1 MCSDQRTLSAEK
13 VKAWAKELGADEV
26 GVTRAH
32 PVAAKELF
40 LAWLA
45 SGYGADMDYLH
56 RYQEQRFDPDQLL
69 PGARSILVLGMNYF
83 PKTPPNGSLHVA
95 KYAWGE
101 DYHRVLR
108 RILKQLRARLRQGYP
123 GLSGRICVDTAP
135 FPDKYWAMQ
144 AGLGWQGKHTNL
156 VSRRFG
162 SWLVLGSLVID
173 ELLDIY
179 DAPHLDFC
187 GSCQAC
193 LDACPTSAFPQ
204 AYQLDARRCISY
216 WTIESKAP
224 EIPETIRANLND
236 WVFGCDICLD
246 VCPWNKFESH
256 HSHPAFTRTQAV
268 TRLEGGTIA
277 DVTTETFDTV
287 FGTSPLS
294 RPGREGLIRN
304 TNACASPPSQDDNV
318 PQ

>member
-1 MCSDQRTLSAEK
+1 MCNDQRTLSAEE
-13 VKAWAKELGADEV
+13 VKSWARELGADEV
-26 GVTRAH
+26 GVARAH

-56 RYQEQRFDPDQLL
+56 RYQDQRFDPEQLL
-69 PGARSILVLGMNYF
+69 PGARSIIVLGSNYY
-83 PKTPPNGSLHVA
+83 PKTSPDGPLRVA

-108 RILKQLRARLRQGYP
+108 RILKKLRTRLQHGVP

-156 VSRRFG
+156 VSRRMG
-162 SWLVLGSLVID
+162 SWLLLGSLVID
-173 ELLDIY
+173 SPLDTY
-179 DAPHLDFC
+179 DAPHMDFC
-187 GSCQAC
+187 GSCRAC
-193 LDACPTSAFPQ
+193 LDACPTGAFPK

-216 WTIESKAP
+216 WNIESRAH
-224 EIPETIRANLND
+224 EIPEAITKHLDD

-246 VCPWNKFESH
+246 VCPWNKFESQ
-256 HSHPAFTRTQAV
+256 HSHPAFKRTAAV
-268 TRLEGGTIA
+268 TYLEEGSVA
-277 DVTTETFDTV
+277 DLRTEDFDTT
-287 FGTSPLS
+287 FRTSPLS

-304 TNACASPPSQDDNV
+304 IRACTSSSDSAEG
-318 PQ
+318 

>member
-1 MCSDQRTLSAEK
+1 MCSDPGILSAQQI
-13 VKAWAKELGADEV
+13 KAWAAELGADDV
-26 GVTRAH
+26 GVARAH

-45 SGYGADMDYLH
+45 AGHAADMDYLH
-56 RYQEQRFDPDQLL
+56 RYQDQRFDPDCLL
-69 PGARSILVLGMNYF
+69 PGARSIIVLAMNYF
-83 PKTPPNGSLHVA
+83 PRVASSGSLRVA

-108 RILKQLRARLRQGYP
+108 RILKKLRARLQGSHP
-123 GLSGRICVDTAP
+123 GLAGRICVDTAP

-156 VSRRFG
+156 VSRRHG

-173 ELLDIY
+173 RPMDVY

-187 GSCQAC
+187 GSCRAC
-193 LDACPTSAFPQ
+193 LDACPTSAFPS

-216 WTIESKAP
+216 WNIESRSP
-224 EIPETIRANLND
+224 DIPEDIKIELNR

-246 VCPWNKFESH
+246 VCPWNKFETH
-256 HSHPAFTRTQAV
+256 HTHPAFSRGAAV
-268 TRLEGGTIA
+268 ACLEQGAVAKLSAPGFA
-277 DVTTETFDTV
+277 TTFQ
-287 FGTSPLS
+287 TSPLS
-294 RPGREGLIRN
+294 RPGQDGLIRN
-304 TNACASPPSQDDNV
+304 TLACTTPSDAEQV
-318 PQ
+318 

>member
-1 MCSDQRTLSAEK
+1 MCSDQRTLSAQE
-13 VKAWAKELGADEV
+13 VKAWATQLGADEV
-26 GVTRAH
+26 GVAKAY

-45 SGYGADMDYLH
+45 AGHGADMDYLH
-56 RYQEQRFDPDQLL
+56 RYQDQRFDPDQLL

-83 PKTPPNGSLHVA
+83 PKTPPLGSLRVA

-108 RILKQLRARLRQGYP
+108 RILKKLRARLQQDCP

-135 FPDKYWAMQ
+135 FPDKYWAVQ
-144 AGLGWQGKHTNL
+144 AGVGWQGKHTNL
-156 VSRRFG
+156 VSRRYG

-173 ELLDIY
+173 VVFDSY
-179 DAPHLDFC
+179 DTPHLDFC
-187 GSCQAC
+187 GSCRAC
-193 LDACPTSAFPQ
+193 LDACPTSAFPSP
-204 AYQLDARRCISY
+204 YQLDARRCISY

-224 EIPETIRANLND
+224 EMPKAIGDNLNQ

-256 HSHPAFTRTQAV
+256 HSHPGFARSEALVQLEQGTVADMKPEEFDSTFAV
-268 TRLEGGTIA
+268 
-277 DVTTETFDTV
+277 
-287 FGTSPLS
+287 SPLS
-294 RPGREGLIRN
+294 RPGRDGLIRN
-304 TNACASPPSQDDNV
+304 VCACKAPPAATAG
-318 PQ
+318 